1 MIGQQSGAIMIYIF
15 GILPLILVFTFN
27 IDVIIKVLVIASI
40 FLTMMAICWV
50 NYLISYNHLGPL
62 INRINRENQIVW
74 VRVTKGKILTFQV
87 AKKGVYGQTKGVMH
101 NKKADVI
108 NKGDYTVQAIN
119 GNPAIFVNDSS
130 SHNLNL
136 DHGLAWMNIFR
147 KEKVSSGKAAYS
159 KSKKVN

>member
-27 IDVIIKVLVIASI
+27 INVIVKILVIASI
-40 FLTMMAICWV
+40 FLTLMAICWV

-62 INRINRENQIVW
+62 INRINRENDIVW

-101 NKKADVI
+101 GKKADVI
-108 NKGDYTVQAIN
+108 NKGDYTVQTIN
-119 GNPAIFVNDSS
+119 GNPAIFINDSS

-136 DHGLAWMNIFR
+136 DQALAWKRLFQ
-147 KEKVSSGKAAYS
+147 KEKVSSGKAAYY
-159 KSKKVN
+159 KARKA